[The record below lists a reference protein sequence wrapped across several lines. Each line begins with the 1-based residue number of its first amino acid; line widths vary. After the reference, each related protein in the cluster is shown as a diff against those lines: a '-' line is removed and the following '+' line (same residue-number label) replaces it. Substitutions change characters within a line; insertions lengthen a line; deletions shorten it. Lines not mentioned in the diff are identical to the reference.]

1 MGRYK
6 KSEGGARMWS
16 EDYLSHIDQKLG
28 LPVGTMYSLCK
39 AAVKNEVIERNECK
53 VTYKG
58 LASKS
63 IRLNAG
69 QFVSTPKKVFLI
81 EGGKTDRG
89 RKGLAQVF
97 LSMPDV

>member
-1 MGRYK
+1 M
-6 KSEGGARMWS
+6 SS

-28 LPVGTMYSLCK
+28 LPVGTLYSLCK
-39 AAVKNEVIERNECK
+39 VAATSGSVERNGCK

-58 LASKS
+58 LTSRS

-69 QFVSTPKKVFLI
+69 QFVSAPNKVFLI
-81 EGGKTDRG
+81 EGSKTDRG
-89 RKGLAQVF
+89 RKVLAQVF